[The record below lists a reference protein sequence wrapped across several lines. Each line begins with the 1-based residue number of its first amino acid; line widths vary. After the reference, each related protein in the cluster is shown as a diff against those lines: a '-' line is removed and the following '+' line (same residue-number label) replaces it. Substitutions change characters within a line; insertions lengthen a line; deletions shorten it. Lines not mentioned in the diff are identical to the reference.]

1 MVELRAVDIDIED
14 LELCSLVNLLLIWF
28 RFSQNTYNLYF
39 LQGCLWKQCIKFQSN
54 ISYLQVCIAG
64 SEPIKFPETSTRF
77 ALFRFK
83 VDQMKTEL

>member
-39 LQGCLWKQCIKFQSN
+39 LQGCLWKQCIKF
-54 ISYLQVCIAG
+54 
-64 SEPIKFPETSTRF
+64 
-77 ALFRFK
+77 
-83 VDQMKTEL
+83 